1 MRNASSLY
9 LATDE
14 DREGEAISWH
24 LLETLKP
31 KKTLPVQRLVFHEIT
46 KSAIL
51 KALDSPRQVDYN
63 LVKAQETRRILDRLF
78 GYEASPILWYKIK
91 NNLSAGRVQSV
102 AVRLIVQREYERIN
116 FHKASYWDVVGM
128 FSPQGQ

>member
-1 MRNASSLY
+1 M
-9 LATDE
+9 
-14 DREGEAISWH
+14 
-24 LLETLKP
+24 
-31 KKTLPVQRLVFHEIT
+31 FHEIT

-102 AVRLIVQREYERIN
+102 AVRL
-116 FHKASYWDVVGM
+116 M
-128 FSPQGQ
+128 FSVNTKESTFTRRRIGTS